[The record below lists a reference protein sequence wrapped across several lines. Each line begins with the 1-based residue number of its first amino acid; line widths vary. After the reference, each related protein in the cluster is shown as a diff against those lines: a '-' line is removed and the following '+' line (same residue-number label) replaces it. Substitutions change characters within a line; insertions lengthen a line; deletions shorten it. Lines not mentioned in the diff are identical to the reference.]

1 MGTTDSILSP
11 RFATLGVLVVAA
23 AATRLLPHPPN
34 MTSVTALALFGGA
47 YFSRRWLAFAVTLL
61 TLLASDLVLGLYPHM
76 EVQYL
81 SFALVVCIGF
91 VLQRRRSVTALAV
104 AALASSVA
112 FFVLTNLG
120 VWAFS
125 ALYPK
130 TIAGLMTCYVAALP
144 FFRNTLLGDLGY
156 TALLFGGFHLLERHF
171 DALKERTGE
180 RPATFAPT
188 SSAPSG

>member
-1 MGTTDSILSP
+1 MGNTGSALTP
-11 RFATLGVLVVAA
+11 RFATLVVLVLAA

-47 YFSRRWLAFAVTLL
+47 YFSKRWLAFAVTLL
-61 TLLASDLVLGLYPHM
+61 ALLVSDLVLGFYPHM

-91 VLQRRRSVTALAV
+91 VLQRRRSVAAV
-104 AALASSVA
+104 AGAALASSVV

-130 TIAGLMTCYVAALP
+130 TIAGLISCYVAALP

-156 TALLFGGFHLLERHF
+156 TTLLFGGFHLLERRF
-171 DALKERTGE
+171 DALKELTGE
-180 RPATFAPT
+180 RPVTFAPT
-188 SSAPSG
+188 SNVRSG